1 MPERTIVLR
10 FVDAGSGKLLGE
22 HPAPESQVPESFEV
36 ATTLDIGEVRFEVV
50 HAEPST
56 RSAAVAQGFLTLR
69 LRRLDIRMVDP
80 KELLCS
86 LPSIAD
92 QLPPMTAARPG
103 PILRLHEDD
112 WRQVELLSPAA
123 AELAAG
129 DLAAIA
135 DIHRAERVGSGFRRV
150 HVRAAV
156 REPLAGVQVRIEDL
170 RKAMH
175 AGAVDFLA
183 LEGAVDHG
191 FSIRSPGGIVA
202 YGRAENGIA
211 LEVGFIRTAE
221 PPLAAGKWFELASWI
236 SAHRLLLVD
245 WCRVRTAGQVA
256 DLQRSLGELWPREG
270 QAPGRV
276 FLGLPRS

>member
-1 MPERTIVLR
+1 MGECTIVLR
-10 FVDAGSGKLLGE
+10 FVDAESGKLLGE

-36 ATTLDIGEVRFEVV
+36 ATTLDIGEIRFEVV

-56 RSAAVAQGFLTLR
+56 RAAAAAQGFLTLR
-69 LRRLDIRMVDP
+69 LRRVDVRMVDP

-86 LPSIAD
+86 LPSISNE
-92 QLPPMTAARPG
+92 LPPMRAAGPG
-103 PILRLHEDD
+103 PSLRLHEDD

-135 DIHRAERVGSGFRRV
+135 DVHRAERVGSGFRRV

-170 RKAMH
+170 GKAMH
-175 AGAVDFLA
+175 AGSVDSLA

-202 YGRAENGIA
+202 YGRAVNGIA
-211 LEVGFIRTAE
+211 LEIAFVRTAE

-236 SAHRLLLVD
+236 YEHRLLMVD

-256 DLQRSLGELWPREG
+256 DLQRLLGELWPKEG